1 MIAPS
6 THMPFHESIAIAM
19 ASVKA
24 NKLRSVLT
32 ILGVV
37 IGIASVIAVVAITDG
52 LDRYMADKVLALGTK
67 SFTVQKF
74 PDVIVGFAQ
83 FREFNKRKDLV
94 LRDVDL
100 IKAACTLCAEV
111 GGIQATSRTV
121 KYGSI
126 KQESVQV
133 MGVTENFSRIGSV
146 RDLIVG
152 RHLIDDDV
160 DSARPVAVIGA
171 DLMDAFFASAE
182 PIGKEIIIDGN
193 RLRIVGVGERKGKVF
208 GQSQDNFVWT
218 PITAFRK
225 LFGSRRSVSIQAEA
239 LSMDVFEKAQDQA
252 RLALRNRRH
261 LSYSDP
267 DDFNIET
274 GESVMEL
281 WNSATQ
287 GIYVV
292 TIVVTLISLLVG
304 GVVVMNI
311 MLVSVTERIKEI
323 GVRKALGARRR
334 DIQRQFVVES
344 VLLTGMGG
352 ILGVLAAA
360 LFSFAVGKLMTGI
373 VGDEFTAPVQLWA
386 VLVAVLSST
395 VVGLV
400 AGIYPA
406 SRAAALD
413 PVVALRSE

>member
-1 MIAPS
+1 
-6 THMPFHESIAIAM
+6 MPFYEAIAIAV

-74 PDVIVGFAQ
+74 PDVIVSFDQ

-94 LRDVDL
+94 IRDVDL
-100 IKAACTLCAEV
+100 VKEACTLCSEV
-111 GGIQATSRTV
+111 GGLLVTGRTV

-126 KQESVQV
+126 RHEGVQV

-146 RDLIVG
+146 RDLLVG
-152 RHLIDDDV
+152 RHLINDDI

-171 DLMDAFFASAE
+171 DVMDAFFPNAE
-182 PIGKEIIIDGN
+182 PLGKEIVIDGN
-193 RLRIVGVGERKGKVF
+193 RLRVVGVGERKGKVF

-225 LFGSRRSVSIQAEA
+225 AFGSRRSVAIQAEA
-239 LSMDVFEKAQDQA
+239 QSMAVFEQAQDQA

-261 LSYSDP
+261 LEYSEP
-267 DDFNIET
+267 DDFTIET
-274 GESVMEL
+274 GESVMDL

-292 TIVVTLISLLVG
+292 TIVVTAISLLVG

-323 GVRKALGARRR
+323 GVRKALGARRG
-334 DIQRQFVVES
+334 DIQKQFIVES
-344 VLLTGMGG
+344 VLLTGIGG
-352 ILGVLAAA
+352 ILGVLLAAV
-360 LFSFAVGKLMTGI
+360 FSFVVGKLMSGI
-373 VGDEFTAPVQLWA
+373 VGDEFSAPVQLWA
-386 VLVAVLSST
+386 VIVAVLSST

>member
-1 MIAPS
+1 
-6 THMPFHESIAIAM
+6 MPFREAIAIAL

-74 PDVIVGFAQ
+74 PDVIVSFDQ

-100 IKAACTLCAEV
+100 VKEACTLCSEV
-111 GGIQATSRTV
+111 GGLLTTNRTV

-126 KQESVQV
+126 KHESVQV
-133 MGVTENFSRIGSV
+133 MGITENYSRIGSI
-146 RDLIVG
+146 RNLIVG
-152 RHLIDDDV
+152 RHLIDDDIE
-160 DSARPVAVIGA
+160 SARPVAVIGA
-171 DLMDAFFASAE
+171 DVMDAFFPNAE
-182 PIGKEIIIDGN
+182 PLGKEILIDGN

-208 GQSQDNFVWT
+208 GQSQDDFVWT
-218 PITAFRK
+218 PITTFRK
-225 LFGSRRSVSIQAEA
+225 VFGSRRSVTIQVETQ
-239 LSMDVFEKAQDQA
+239 SMDVFEKAQDQA

-261 LSYSDP
+261 LAYDEP

-274 GESVMEL
+274 GESVMNL

-292 TIVVTLISLLVG
+292 TIVVTAISLLVG

-323 GVRKALGARRR
+323 GVRKALGARRS
-334 DIQRQFVVES
+334 DIQKQFIVES
-344 VLLTGMGG
+344 VLLTGIGG
-352 ILGVLAAA
+352 ILGVVGAS
-360 LFSFAVGKLMTGI
+360 LFSFAVGRLMSGVI
-373 VGDEFTAPVQLWA
+373 GDEFSAPVRLWA
-386 VLVAVLSST
+386 VAVAVVSST
-395 VVGLV
+395 IVGLV

-413 PVVALRSE
+413 PVVALRNE

>member
-1 MIAPS
+1 
-6 THMPFHESIAIAM
+6 MPFYEAIAIAV

-52 LDRYMADKVLALGTK
+52 LDSYMADKVLALGSK

-74 PDVIVGFAQ
+74 PDIIVSFDQ
-83 FREFNKRKDLV
+83 FREYMKRKDLT

-100 IKAACTLCAEV
+100 VRESCTLCAEV
-111 GGIQATSRTV
+111 GGLMVTSRTV

-133 MGVTENFSRIGSV
+133 MGVTENFSRIGSI

-152 RHLIDDDV
+152 RHLIDDDIG
-160 DSARPVAVIGA
+160 SARPVAVIGA
-171 DLMDAFFASAE
+171 DLMDAFFPNAE
-182 PIGKEIIIDGN
+182 PLGKEIIVDGN
-193 RLRIVGVGERKGKVF
+193 RLRVVGVGERKGKVF
-208 GQSQDNFVWT
+208 GESQDNFVWT

-225 LFGSRRSVSIQAEA
+225 VFGARRSVSIQVEA
-239 LSMDVFEKAQDQA
+239 QSMDVFEKAQDQA

-261 LSYSDP
+261 LAYGEP

-274 GESVMEL
+274 GESVMDL
-281 WNSATQ
+281 WNSTTQ

-323 GVRKALGARRR
+323 GVRKALGARRS
-334 DIQRQFVVES
+334 DIQKQFIVES
-344 VLLTGMGG
+344 VLLTGAGG
-352 ILGVLAAA
+352 ILGVVGASI
-360 LFSFAVGKLMTGI
+360 FSFVVGRLLSGL
-373 VGDEFTAPVQLWA
+373 VGDEFSAPVRLWA
-386 VLVAVLSST
+386 VGVAVVSST
-395 VVGLV
+395 IVGLV

>member
-1 MIAPS
+1 
-6 THMPFHESIAIAM
+6 MPFHEAIAIAM

-24 NKLRSVLT
+24 NKLRSILT

-52 LDRYMADKVLALGTK
+52 LDRYMADKVLALGSK

-74 PDVIVGFAQ
+74 PDIIVSFDQ
-83 FREFNKRKDLV
+83 FREFNKRKDLT

-100 IKAACTLCAEV
+100 IKEACTLCAEV
-111 GGIQATSRTV
+111 GGLLVTNRTV

-133 MGVTENFSRIGSV
+133 MGITENFSRIGSI

-152 RHLIDDDV
+152 RHLIDDDIE
-160 DSARPVAVIGA
+160 SARPVAVIGA
-171 DLMDAFFASAE
+171 DLMDAFFPNAE
-182 PIGKEIIIDGN
+182 PLGKEIVIDGN

-208 GQSQDNFVWT
+208 GESQDNFVWT

-225 LFGSRRSVSIQAEA
+225 VFGSRRSVSIQAEA

-261 LSYSDP
+261 LAYGEP

-274 GESVMEL
+274 GESVMNL

-292 TIVVTLISLLVG
+292 TIVVTAISLLVG

-323 GVRKALGARRR
+323 GVRKALGARRS
-334 DIQRQFVVES
+334 DIQKQFIVES
-344 VLLTGMGG
+344 VLLTGVGG
-352 ILGVLAAA
+352 ILGVVGASM
-360 LFSFAVGKLMTGI
+360 FSFVVGRLMSGI
-373 VGDEFTAPVQLWA
+373 VGDEFSAPVRLWA
-386 VLVAVLSST
+386 VAVAVVSST
-395 VVGLV
+395 IVGLV

>member
-1 MIAPS
+1 
-6 THMPFHESIAIAM
+6 MPFQEAIAIAV
-19 ASVKA
+19 ASVRA

-67 SFTVQKF
+67 SFTIQKF
-74 PDVIVGFAQ
+74 PDVIVSFDQ

-100 IKAACTLCAEV
+100 VREACTLCSEV
-111 GGIQATSRTV
+111 GGLLVTGRTV
-121 KYGSI
+121 KYGSLR
-126 KQESVQV
+126 QEGAQI
-133 MGVTENFSRIGSV
+133 MGITENFARIGAI
-146 RDLIVG
+146 RDLLTG
-152 RHLIDDDV
+152 RHLINDDI
-160 DSARPVAVIGA
+160 DSARPVAVIGTDIVEA
-171 DLMDAFFASAE
+171 LFPTAE
-182 PIGKEIIIDGN
+182 PLGKEVIIDGN
-193 RLRIVGVGERKGKVF
+193 RLRVVGVAERKGKVF
-208 GQSQDNFVWT
+208 GQSQDNFIWT

-225 LFGSRRSVSIQAEA
+225 SFGSRRSVTIQAEA
-239 LSMDVFEKAQDQA
+239 RSMAVFEQAQDQA

-261 LSYSDP
+261 LEYSQP

-274 GESVMEL
+274 GESVMDL

-292 TIVVTLISLLVG
+292 TIVVTGISLLVG

-334 DIQRQFVVES
+334 DIQRQFIVES
-344 VLLTGMGG
+344 VLLTGIGG
-352 ILGVLAAA
+352 ILGVLLAT
-360 LFSFAVGKLMTGI
+360 LFSFAVGKLMSGV

-386 VLVAVLSST
+386 VAAAVVSST

>member
-1 MIAPS
+1 
-6 THMPFHESIAIAM
+6 MPFYEAIAIAV
-19 ASVKA
+19 ASVRA

-74 PDVIVGFAQ
+74 PDVIVSFDQ

-94 LRDVDL
+94 IRDVDL
-100 IKAACTLCAEV
+100 VKEACTLCSEV
-111 GGIQATSRTV
+111 GGLLVTGRTV
-121 KYGSI
+121 KYGSVRH
-126 KQESVQV
+126 EGVQV

-146 RDLIVG
+146 RDLLTG
-152 RHLIDDDV
+152 RHLINDDI

-171 DLMDAFFASAE
+171 DVMDAFFPNAE
-182 PIGKEIIIDGN
+182 PLGKEIVIDGN
-193 RLRIVGVGERKGKVF
+193 RLRVVGVGERKGKVF

-225 LFGSRRSVSIQAEA
+225 AFGSRRSVAIQAEA
-239 LSMDVFEKAQDQA
+239 QSMAVFEQAQDQA

-261 LSYSDP
+261 LEYSEP
-267 DDFNIET
+267 DDFTIET
-274 GESVMEL
+274 GESVMDL

-292 TIVVTLISLLVG
+292 TIVVTAISLLVG

-323 GVRKALGARRR
+323 GVRKALGARRG
-334 DIQRQFVVES
+334 DIQKQFIVES
-344 VLLTGMGG
+344 VLLTGIGG
-352 ILGVLAAA
+352 ILGVLLAAV
-360 LFSFAVGKLMTGI
+360 FSFVVGKLMSGI
-373 VGDEFTAPVQLWA
+373 VGDEFSAPVQLWA
-386 VLVAVLSST
+386 VIVAVLSST

>member
-1 MIAPS
+1 
-6 THMPFHESIAIAM
+6 MPFHEAIAIAM

-24 NKLRSVLT
+24 NKLRSSLT

-52 LDRYMADKVLALGTK
+52 LDGYMAEKVLALGTK

-74 PDVIVGFAQ
+74 PDVIVSFDQ
-83 FREFNKRKDLV
+83 FREFNKRKDLT
-94 LRDVDL
+94 LRDVEL
-100 IKAACTLCAEV
+100 VREACTLCSEV
-111 GGIQATSRTV
+111 GGLFATNRTV
-121 KYGSI
+121 KFGSI

-133 MGVTENFSRIGSV
+133 MGVTENFSRIGSI
-146 RDLIVG
+146 RDLLVG
-152 RHLIDDDV
+152 RHLIADDIE
-160 DSARPVAVIGA
+160 SARPVAVIGA
-171 DLMDAFFASAE
+171 DLMDAFFPNSE
-182 PIGKEIIIDGN
+182 PLAKEIVIDGA
-193 RLRIVGVGERKGKVF
+193 RFRVVGVGERKGKVF

-218 PITAFRK
+218 PITTFRK
-225 LFGSRRSVSIQAEA
+225 AFGSRRSVNIQAEA
-239 LSMDVFEKAQDQA
+239 RSMDVFEKAQDQA

-261 LSYSDP
+261 LAYSDP

-344 VLLTGMGG
+344 VLLTGIGG
-352 ILGVLAAA
+352 ILGVLGAAV
-360 LFSFAVGKLMTGI
+360 FSFVVSKLMTGF
-373 VGDEFTAPVQLWA
+373 VGDEFTAPVQIWA
-386 VLVAVLSST
+386 VVVAVLSSS

>member
-1 MIAPS
+1 V
-6 THMPFHESIAIAM
+6 PFREAIAIAL

-67 SFTVQKF
+67 SFTIQKF
-74 PDVIVGFAQ
+74 PDVIVSFDQ
-83 FREFNKRKDLV
+83 FREFNKRKDLM

-100 IKAACTLCAEV
+100 VKEACTYCSEV
-111 GGIQATSRTV
+111 GGLYATGRTV
-121 KYGSI
+121 KYNSQHADG
-126 KQESVQV
+126 VQI
-133 MGVTENFSRIGSV
+133 MGITENYSRIGAI
-146 RDLIVG
+146 RDLMFG
-152 RHLIDDDV
+152 RHLINDDIE
-160 DSARPVAVIGA
+160 SARPVAVIGT
-171 DLMDAFFASAE
+171 DVVDALFPNAE
-182 PIGKEIIIDGN
+182 PLNKDIIIDGN
-193 RLRIVGVGERKGKVF
+193 HFRVIGVGDKKGKVF
-208 GQSQDNFVWT
+208 GQSQDNFVWV

-225 LFGSRRSVSIQAEA
+225 SFGSRRSVTIQVEA

-252 RLALRNRRH
+252 RLALRTRRH
-261 LSYSDP
+261 LEYTQP
-267 DDFNIET
+267 DDFTIET
-274 GESVMEL
+274 GESVMDL

-292 TIVVTLISLLVG
+292 TFVVTGISLLVG

-323 GVRKALGARRR
+323 GVRKALGARRS
-334 DIQRQFVVES
+334 DIQKQFIVES
-344 VLLTGMGG
+344 VLLTGAGG
-352 ILGVLAAA
+352 ILGVLAAS
-360 LFSFAVGKLMTGI
+360 LFSLVVGKLMTGV
-373 VGDEFTAPVQLWA
+373 VGDEFSAPVQLWA
-386 VLVAVLSST
+386 VAIAVVSST

>member
-1 MIAPS
+1 
-6 THMPFHESIAIAM
+6 MPFHEAIAIAM

-24 NKLRSVLT
+24 NKLRSILT

-52 LDRYMADKVLALGTK
+52 LDRYMADKVLALGSK

-74 PDVIVGFAQ
+74 PDIIVSFDQ
-83 FREFNKRKDLV
+83 FREFNKRKDLT
-94 LRDVDL
+94 LRDVD
-100 IKAACTLCAEV
+100 IVKEACTLCAEV
-111 GGIQATSRTV
+111 GGLLATNRTV

-133 MGVTENFSRIGSV
+133 MGITENFSRIGSI

-160 DSARPVAVIGA
+160 ESARPVAVIGA
-171 DLMDAFFASAE
+171 DLMDAFFPNAE
-182 PIGKEIIIDGN
+182 PLGKEIIVDGN

-208 GQSQDNFVWT
+208 GESQDNFVWT

-225 LFGSRRSVSIQAEA
+225 VFGSRRSVSVQAEA

-261 LSYSDP
+261 LAYGEP

-274 GESVMEL
+274 GESVMNL

-292 TIVVTLISLLVG
+292 TIVVTAISLLVG

-323 GVRKALGARRR
+323 GVRKALGARRS
-334 DIQRQFVVES
+334 DIQKQFIVES
-344 VLLTGMGG
+344 VLLTGAGG
-352 ILGVLAAA
+352 ILGVVGASV
-360 LFSFAVGKLMTGI
+360 FSFVVGRLMSGI
-373 VGDEFTAPVQLWA
+373 VGDEFSAPVRLWA
-386 VLVAVLSST
+386 VAVAVVSST
-395 VVGLV
+395 IVGLV

>member
-1 MIAPS
+1 
-6 THMPFHESIAIAM
+6 MPFHEAISIAL

-24 NKLRSVLT
+24 NRLRSVLT

-74 PDVIVGFAQ
+74 PDVIVSFDQ

-94 LRDVDL
+94 LRDIDL
-100 IKAACTLCAEV
+100 IKEACASCSEV
-111 GGIQATSRTV
+111 GGFLATGRTI
-121 KYGSI
+121 KYGSVRDDG
-126 KQESVQV
+126 VQV
-133 MGVTENFSRIGSV
+133 MGVTENYSRMGAI
-146 RDLIVG
+146 RDLMTG
-152 RHLIDDDV
+152 RQLISDDI
-160 DSARPVAVIGA
+160 DSARPVAVIGT
-171 DLMDAFFASAE
+171 DVVDALFPNAE
-182 PIGKEIIIDGN
+182 PLSKEIIIDGN
-193 RLRIVGVGERKGKVF
+193 RFRVVGVGEKKGKVF
-208 GQSQDNFVWT
+208 GQSQDNFVWV

-225 LFGSRRSVSIQAEA
+225 SFGSRRSVTILVETH
-239 LSMDVFEKAQDQA
+239 SMDVYEKAQDEA
-252 RLALRNRRH
+252 RLALRGRRH
-261 LSYSDP
+261 LEYTQP
-267 DDFNIET
+267 DDFSIET
-274 GESVMEL
+274 GESVMAL

-292 TIVVTLISLLVG
+292 TLVVTGISLLVG

-323 GVRKALGARRR
+323 GVRKALGARRS
-334 DIQRQFVVES
+334 DIQKQFIVES
-344 VLLTGMGG
+344 VILTGAGG
-352 ILGVLAAA
+352 ILGVLAATI
-360 LFSFAVGKLMTGI
+360 FSLVVSRLMSGV
-373 VGDEFTAPVQLWA
+373 VGDEFSAPVQMWA
-386 VLVAVLSST
+386 VGIAVVSST

>member
-1 MIAPS
+1 
-6 THMPFHESIAIAM
+6 MPFHEAISIAV

-52 LDRYMADKVLALGTK
+52 LDRYMADKVLALGSK

-74 PDVIVGFAQ
+74 PDVIVSFDQ
-83 FREFNKRKDLV
+83 FREYMKRKDLG
-94 LRDVDL
+94 LREVDL
-100 IKAACTLCAEV
+100 VREACSLCSEV
-111 GGIQATSRTV
+111 GGLFATNRTV
-121 KYGSI
+121 KYASI
-126 KQESVQV
+126 RQESVQV
-133 MGVTENFSRIGSV
+133 MGVTENYSRMGSI
-146 RDLIVG
+146 RNLIVG
-152 RHLIDDDV
+152 RHLIDDDI
-160 DSARPVAVIGA
+160 DSARGVAVIGA
-171 DLMDAFFASAE
+171 DLMDAFFPNAE
-182 PIGKEIIIDGN
+182 PLGKELVIDGN
-193 RLRIVGVGERKGKVF
+193 RVRVIGVAERKGKVF
-208 GQSQDNFVWT
+208 GSSQDNFVWV
-218 PITAFRK
+218 PITSFRK

-239 LSMDVFEKAQDQA
+239 VSMDVFEKAQDQA

-261 LSYSDP
+261 LAYGDP

-274 GESVMEL
+274 GESVMNL

-292 TIVVTLISLLVG
+292 TIVVTAISLMVG

-323 GVRKALGARRR
+323 GVRKALGARRS
-334 DIQRQFVVES
+334 DIQKQFIVES
-344 VLLTGMGG
+344 VLLTGIGG
-352 ILGVLAAA
+352 LLGVLGASI
-360 LFSFAVGKLMTGI
+360 FSFGVGRIMTGV
-373 VGDEFTAPVQLWA
+373 VGDEFSAPVRLWA
-386 VLVAVLSST
+386 VALAVVSST
-395 VVGLV
+395 IVGLV

-413 PVVALRSE
+413 PVVALRNE

>member
-1 MIAPS
+1 
-6 THMPFHESIAIAM
+6 
-19 ASVKA
+19 
-24 NKLRSVLT
+24 
-32 ILGVV
+32 
-37 IGIASVIAVVAITDG
+37 
-52 LDRYMADKVLALGTK
+52 
-67 SFTVQKF
+67 
-74 PDVIVGFAQ
+74 
-83 FREFNKRKDLV
+83 
-94 LRDVDL
+94 
-100 IKAACTLCAEV
+100 
-111 GGIQATSRTV
+111 
-121 KYGSI
+121 
-126 KQESVQV
+126 
-133 MGVTENFSRIGSV
+133 
-146 RDLIVG
+146 VG
-152 RHLIDDDV
+152 RHLIADDIE
-160 DSARPVAVIGA
+160 SARPVAVIGA
-171 DLMDAFFASAE
+171 DLMDAFFPNSE
-182 PIGKEIIIDGN
+182 PLAKEIVIDGA
-193 RLRIVGVGERKGKVF
+193 RFRVVGVGERKGKVF

-218 PITAFRK
+218 PITTFRK
-225 LFGSRRSVSIQAEA
+225 AFGSRRSVNIQAEA
-239 LSMDVFEKAQDQA
+239 RSMDVFEKAQDQA

-261 LSYSDP
+261 LAYSDP

-344 VLLTGMGG
+344 VLLTGIGG
-352 ILGVLAAA
+352 ILGVLGAAV
-360 LFSFAVGKLMTGI
+360 FSFVVSKLMTGF
-373 VGDEFTAPVQLWA
+373 VGDEFTAPVQIWA
-386 VLVAVLSST
+386 VVVAVLSSS

>member
-1 MIAPS
+1 
-6 THMPFHESIAIAM
+6 MPFHEAIAIAL

-32 ILGVV
+32 VLGVV

-67 SFTVQKF
+67 SFTIQKF
-74 PDVIVGFAQ
+74 PDVIVSFDQ
-83 FREFNKRKDLV
+83 FREFNKRKDLI

-100 IKAACTLCAEV
+100 VKEACTLCSEV
-111 GGIQATSRTV
+111 GGLLATGRTV
-121 KYGSI
+121 KYASI
-126 KQESVQV
+126 KHEGVQV
-133 MGVTENFSRIGSV
+133 MGITENYSRIGAV
-146 RDLIVG
+146 RNLLVG
-152 RHLIDDDV
+152 RHLINDDI

-171 DLMDAFFASAE
+171 DVMDAFFPNAE
-182 PIGKEIIIDGN
+182 PLGKEILIDGV
-193 RLRIVGVGERKGKVF
+193 RLRVVGVGERKGKVF
-208 GQSQDNFVWT
+208 GQSQDDFVWT
-218 PITAFRK
+218 PITTFRK
-225 LFGSRRSVSIQAEA
+225 GFGSRRSVTIQVEA
-239 LSMDVFEKAQDQA
+239 QSMAVFEQAQDQA

-261 LSYSDP
+261 LEYTQP
-267 DDFNIET
+267 DDFSIET
-274 GESVMEL
+274 GESVMDL

-292 TIVVTLISLLVG
+292 TLVVTAISLLVG

-323 GVRKALGARRR
+323 GVRKALGARRS
-334 DIQRQFVVES
+334 DIQKQFIVES
-344 VLLTGMGG
+344 VLLTGIGG
-352 ILGVLAAA
+352 ILGVVAAA
-360 LFSFAVGKLMTGI
+360 VFSFVVGKLMTGI
-373 VGDEFTAPVQLWA
+373 VGDEFSAPVQLWA
-386 VLVAVLSST
+386 VTVAVLSST

>member
-1 MIAPS
+1 
-6 THMPFHESIAIAM
+6 MPFHEAIAIAV
-19 ASVKA
+19 ASVRA

-74 PDVIVGFAQ
+74 PDVIVSFDQ

-94 LRDVDL
+94 IRDVDL
-100 IKAACTLCAEV
+100 VKEACTLCSEV
-111 GGIQATSRTV
+111 GGLLVTGRTV

-126 KQESVQV
+126 RHEGVQV

-146 RDLIVG
+146 RDLLVG
-152 RHLIDDDV
+152 RHLINDDI

-171 DLMDAFFASAE
+171 DVMDAFFPNAE
-182 PIGKEIIIDGN
+182 PLGKEIVIDGN
-193 RLRIVGVGERKGKVF
+193 RLRVVGVGERKGKVF

-225 LFGSRRSVSIQAEA
+225 AFGSRRSVAIQAEA
-239 LSMDVFEKAQDQA
+239 QSMAVFEQAQDQA

-261 LSYSDP
+261 LEYSEP
-267 DDFNIET
+267 DDFTIET
-274 GESVMEL
+274 GESVMDL

-292 TIVVTLISLLVG
+292 TIVVTAISLLVG

-323 GVRKALGARRR
+323 GVRKALGARRG
-334 DIQRQFVVES
+334 DIQKQFIVES
-344 VLLTGMGG
+344 VLLTGIGG
-352 ILGVLAAA
+352 ILGVLLAAV
-360 LFSFAVGKLMTGI
+360 FSFGVGKLMSGI
-373 VGDEFTAPVQLWA
+373 VGDEFSAPVQLWA
-386 VLVAVLSST
+386 VIVAVLSST

>member
-1 MIAPS
+1 
-6 THMPFHESIAIAM
+6 MPFHEAIAIAM

-24 NKLRSVLT
+24 NKLRSILT

-52 LDRYMADKVLALGTK
+52 LDRYMADKVLALGSK

-74 PDVIVGFAQ
+74 PDIIVSFDQ
-83 FREFNKRKDLV
+83 FREFNKRKDLT

-100 IKAACTLCAEV
+100 IRDSCTLCAEV
-111 GGIQATSRTV
+111 GGLMATNRTV

-126 KQESVQV
+126 KQESVQI
-133 MGVTENFSRIGSV
+133 MGVTENFSRIGSI

-152 RHLIDDDV
+152 RHLIDDDI
-160 DSARPVAVIGA
+160 DSARAVAVIGA
-171 DLMDAFFASAE
+171 DLMDAFFPNTE
-182 PIGKEIIIDGN
+182 PLGKEIIVDGN
-193 RLRIVGVGERKGKVF
+193 RLRVVGVGERKGKVF
-208 GQSQDNFVWT
+208 GESQDNFVWT
-218 PITAFRK
+218 SITAFRK
-225 LFGSRRSVSIQAEA
+225 LFGSRRSVSIQVEA
-239 LSMDVFEKAQDQA
+239 QSMDVFEKAQDQA

-261 LSYSDP
+261 LAYGEP

-274 GESVMEL
+274 GESVMDL

-323 GVRKALGARRR
+323 GVRKALGARRG
-334 DIQRQFVVES
+334 DIQKQFIVES
-344 VLLTGMGG
+344 VLLTGAGG
-352 ILGVLAAA
+352 ILGVMGAAI
-360 LFSFAVGKLMTGI
+360 FSFVVGRLMSGI
-373 VGDEFTAPVQLWA
+373 VGDEFSAPVRLWA
-386 VLVAVLSST
+386 VAVAVVSST
-395 VVGLV
+395 IVGLV

>member
-1 MIAPS
+1 
-6 THMPFHESIAIAM
+6 MPFHEAISIAL

-67 SFTVQKF
+67 SFTIQKF
-74 PDVIVGFAQ
+74 PDIIVSFDQ
-83 FREFNKRKDLV
+83 FREFNKRKDMALHDIDLV
-94 LRDVDL
+94 
-100 IKAACTLCAEV
+100 KEACTYCSEV
-111 GGIQATSRTV
+111 GGLLVTGRTV

-126 KQESVQV
+126 KDEGVQI
-133 MGVTENFSRIGSV
+133 MGITENYSRIGAV
-146 RDLIVG
+146 RNLETG
-152 RHLIDDDV
+152 RHLINDDIE
-160 DSARPVAVIGA
+160 SARPVAVIGTDVVEA
-171 DLMDAFFASAE
+171 LFPNAE
-182 PIGKEIIIDGN
+182 PIGKEIIVDGS
-193 RLRIVGVGERKGKVF
+193 RFRVVGVGEKKGKVF
-208 GQSQDNFVWT
+208 GQSQDTFVWV

-225 LFGSRRSVSIQAEA
+225 AFGSRRSVTIHVEA
-239 LSMDVFEKAQDQA
+239 LSMNVFEQAQDQA
-252 RLALRNRRH
+252 RLALRGRRH
-261 LSYSDP
+261 LSYTEP
-267 DDFNIET
+267 DDFSIET
-274 GESVMEL
+274 GESIMDL

-292 TIVVTLISLLVG
+292 TLVVTGISLLVG

-323 GVRKALGARRR
+323 GVRKALGARRS
-334 DIQRQFVVES
+334 DIQKQFIVES
-344 VLLTGMGG
+344 VVLTGAGG
-352 ILGVLAAA
+352 ILGVLAASV
-360 LFSFAVGKLMTGI
+360 FSFVVGKLMSGI
-373 VGDEFTAPVQLWA
+373 VGDEFSAPVQLWA
-386 VLVAVLSST
+386 VTIAVLSSA

-400 AGIYPA
+400 AGVYPA

>member
-1 MIAPS
+1 
-6 THMPFHESIAIAM
+6 MPFHEAIAIAM

-24 NKLRSVLT
+24 NKLRSILT

-52 LDRYMADKVLALGTK
+52 LDRYMADKVLALGSK

-74 PDVIVGFAQ
+74 PDIIVSFDQ
-83 FREFNKRKDLV
+83 FREYMKRKDLT

-100 IKAACTLCAEV
+100 IRDSCTLCAEV
-111 GGIQATSRTV
+111 GGLMVTSRTV

-126 KQESVQV
+126 KQESVQI
-133 MGVTENFSRIGSV
+133 MGVTENFSRIGSI

-152 RHLIDDDV
+152 RHLIDDDI
-160 DSARPVAVIGA
+160 DSARSVAVIGA
-171 DLMDAFFASAE
+171 DLMDAFFPNTE
-182 PIGKEIIIDGN
+182 PLGKEIIIDGN
-193 RLRIVGVGERKGKVF
+193 RLRVVGVGERKGKVF
-208 GQSQDNFVWT
+208 GESQDNFVWT

-225 LFGSRRSVSIQAEA
+225 VFGSRRSVSIQVEA
-239 LSMDVFEKAQDQA
+239 QSMDVFEKAQDQA

-261 LSYSDP
+261 LAYGEP

-274 GESVMEL
+274 GESVMDL

-323 GVRKALGARRR
+323 GVRKALGARRG
-334 DIQRQFVVES
+334 DIQKQFIVES
-344 VLLTGMGG
+344 VLLTGAGG
-352 ILGVLAAA
+352 ILGVMGAAI
-360 LFSFAVGKLMTGI
+360 FSFVVGRLMSGI
-373 VGDEFTAPVQLWA
+373 VGDEFSAPVRLWA
-386 VLVAVLSST
+386 VAVAVVSST
-395 VVGLV
+395 IVGLV

>member
-1 MIAPS
+1 
-6 THMPFHESIAIAM
+6 MPFREAIAIAV

-24 NKLRSVLT
+24 NKLRSILT

-37 IGIASVIAVVAITDG
+37 IGIASVIAVVAITGG

-67 SFTVQKF
+67 SFTIQKF
-74 PDVIVGFAQ
+74 PSVIVSFDQ
-83 FREFNKRKDLV
+83 FREANKRKDLI
-94 LRDVDL
+94 LRDIDL
-100 IKAACTLCAEV
+100 VKDACSFCSEV
-111 GGIQATSRTV
+111 GGLLATGRTV

-126 KQESVQV
+126 RHEGVQV
-133 MGVTENFSRIGSV
+133 MGITENYSRIGSV
-146 RDLIVG
+146 RDLLTG
-152 RHLIDDDV
+152 RHLINDDI

-171 DLMDAFFASAE
+171 DVMDAFFPNAE
-182 PIGKEIIIDGN
+182 PLGKEIRVDGN
-193 RLRIVGVGERKGKVF
+193 HFRVVGVGERKGKVF
-208 GQSQDNFVWT
+208 GQSQDDFVWV
-218 PITAFRK
+218 PITTFRK
-225 LFGSRRSVSIQAEA
+225 SFGSRRSVSIQVEA
-239 LSMDVFEKAQDQA
+239 QSMAVFEKAQDQA

-261 LSYSDP
+261 LEYADP

-274 GESVMEL
+274 SESVMDL

-292 TIVVTLISLLVG
+292 TLVVTAISLLVG

-323 GVRKALGARRR
+323 GVRKALGARRS
-334 DIQRQFVVES
+334 DIQKQFIVES

-352 ILGVLAAA
+352 ILGVAGAAA
-360 LFSFAVGKLMTGI
+360 FSFVVGKLMSGI
-373 VGDEFTAPVQLWA
+373 VGDEFSAPVQLWA
-386 VLVAVLSST
+386 VVVAVLSST

>member
-1 MIAPS
+1 
-6 THMPFHESIAIAM
+6 MPFHEAIAIAM

-24 NKLRSVLT
+24 NKLRSILT

-52 LDRYMADKVLALGTK
+52 LDRYMADKVLALGSK

-74 PDVIVGFAQ
+74 PDIIVSFDQ
-83 FREFNKRKDLV
+83 FREFNKRKDLT

-100 IKAACTLCAEV
+100 IRDSCTLCAEV
-111 GGIQATSRTV
+111 GGLMATNRTV

-126 KQESVQV
+126 KQESVQI
-133 MGVTENFSRIGSV
+133 MGVTENFSRIGSI

-152 RHLIDDDV
+152 RHLIDDDI
-160 DSARPVAVIGA
+160 DSARAVAVIGA
-171 DLMDAFFASAE
+171 DLMDAFFPNTE
-182 PIGKEIIIDGN
+182 PLGKEIIVDGN
-193 RLRIVGVGERKGKVF
+193 RLRVVGVGERKGKVF
-208 GQSQDNFVWT
+208 GESQDNFVWT
-218 PITAFRK
+218 SITAFRK
-225 LFGSRRSVSIQAEA
+225 LFGSRRSVSIQVEA
-239 LSMDVFEKAQDQA
+239 QSMDVFERAQDQA

-261 LSYSDP
+261 LAYGEP

-274 GESVMEL
+274 GESVMDL

-323 GVRKALGARRR
+323 GVRKALGARRG
-334 DIQRQFVVES
+334 DIQKQFIVES
-344 VLLTGMGG
+344 VLLTGAGG
-352 ILGVLAAA
+352 ILGVMGAAI
-360 LFSFAVGKLMTGI
+360 FSFVVGRLMSGI
-373 VGDEFTAPVQLWA
+373 VGDEFSAPVRLWA
-386 VLVAVLSST
+386 VAVAVVSST
-395 VVGLV
+395 IVGLV

>member
-1 MIAPS
+1 
-6 THMPFHESIAIAM
+6 MPFHEAIAIAM

-24 NKLRSVLT
+24 NKLRSILT

-52 LDRYMADKVLALGTK
+52 LDRYMADKVLALGSK

-74 PDVIVGFAQ
+74 PDIIVSFDQ
-83 FREFNKRKDLV
+83 FREYMKRKDLT
-94 LRDVDL
+94 LRDVEL
-100 IKAACTLCAEV
+100 IKEACTLCAEV
-111 GGIQATSRTV
+111 GGLMATNKTV

-133 MGVTENFSRIGSV
+133 MGITENFSRIGSI

-152 RHLIDDDV
+152 RHLIDDDIET
-160 DSARPVAVIGA
+160 ARPVAVVGA
-171 DLMDAFFASAE
+171 DLIDAFFPNSE
-182 PIGKEIIIDGN
+182 PLGKEIIIDGI

-208 GQSQDNFVWT
+208 GESQDNFVWT

-225 LFGSRRSVSIQAEA
+225 VFGSRRSVSIQAEA

-261 LSYSDP
+261 LAYGDP

-274 GESVMEL
+274 GESVMDL

-292 TIVVTLISLLVG
+292 TIVVTAISLLVG

-323 GVRKALGARRR
+323 GVRKALGARRS
-334 DIQRQFVVES
+334 DIQKQFIVES
-344 VLLTGMGG
+344 VLLTGAGG
-352 ILGVLAAA
+352 ILGVLGASM
-360 LFSFAVGKLMTGI
+360 FSFVVGRLMSGI
-373 VGDEFTAPVQLWA
+373 VGDEFSAPVRLWA
-386 VLVAVLSST
+386 VAVAVVSST
-395 VVGLV
+395 IVGLV

>member
-1 MIAPS
+1 
-6 THMPFHESIAIAM
+6 MPFHEAIAIAM

-24 NKLRSVLT
+24 NKLRSILT

-52 LDRYMADKVLALGTK
+52 LDRYMADKVLALGSK

-74 PDVIVGFAQ
+74 PDIIVSFDQ
-83 FREFNKRKDLV
+83 FREFNKRKDLT

-100 IKAACTLCAEV
+100 IRDSCTLCAEV
-111 GGIQATSRTV
+111 GGLMATNRTV

-126 KQESVQV
+126 KQESVQI
-133 MGVTENFSRIGSV
+133 MGVTENFSRIGSI

-152 RHLIDDDV
+152 RHLIDDDI
-160 DSARPVAVIGA
+160 DSARAVAVIGA
-171 DLMDAFFASAE
+171 DLMDAFFPNTE
-182 PIGKEIIIDGN
+182 PLGKEIIVDGN
-193 RLRIVGVGERKGKVF
+193 RLRVVGVGERKGKVF
-208 GQSQDNFVWT
+208 GESQDNFVWT
-218 PITAFRK
+218 SITAFRK
-225 LFGSRRSVSIQAEA
+225 LFGSRRSVSIQVEA
-239 LSMDVFEKAQDQA
+239 QSMGVFEKAQDQA

-261 LSYSDP
+261 LAYGEP

-274 GESVMEL
+274 GESVMDL

-323 GVRKALGARRR
+323 GVRKALGARRV
-334 DIQRQFVVES
+334 DIQKQFIVES
-344 VLLTGMGG
+344 VLLTGAGG
-352 ILGVLAAA
+352 ILGVMGAAI
-360 LFSFAVGKLMTGI
+360 FSFVVGRLMSGI
-373 VGDEFTAPVQLWA
+373 VGDEFSAPVRLWA
-386 VLVAVLSST
+386 VAVAVVSST
-395 VVGLV
+395 IVGLV